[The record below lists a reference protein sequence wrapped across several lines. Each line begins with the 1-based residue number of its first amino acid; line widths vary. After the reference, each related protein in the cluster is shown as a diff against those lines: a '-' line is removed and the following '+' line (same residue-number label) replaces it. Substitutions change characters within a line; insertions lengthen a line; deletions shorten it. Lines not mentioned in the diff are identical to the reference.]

1 MLRRHGGMSAKIR
14 TPIIERAVCRRT
26 LGRGGLEIVLANMES
41 ASQRKKIF
49 MSHQVSAP
57 D

>member
-1 MLRRHGGMSAKIR
+1 LW
-14 TPIIERAVCRRT
+14 
-26 LGRGGLEIVLANMES
+26 RGAPEIVLANMES
-41 ASQRKKIF
+41 ARQRKKIF